1 MTVSAAL
8 FRIYRLII
16 IPFASV
22 LVLAELVAVT
32 WIASVKQPDFS
43 MWLVLA
49 GSAEKYWLLVI
60 GIILVSMNLRQFVA
74 NGVTRHEFLAGAAVF
89 GLVLAL
95 GWSVALV
102 LGHVVEA
109 LLLGAAGRRGDGYPG
124 IGPLDLLEQ
133 FGHALPLALG
143 WMLSGALIA
152 AGFFRWR
159 VWLGLIVMV
168 GGAIPAAVADGLL
181 AYDEFGTGVD
191 RLPYPAAL
199 ALSIAATAVGAVA
212 LHRAV
217 SDTPIRRAAG

>member
-1 MTVSAAL
+1 MSVTAVL
-8 FRIYRLII
+8 LRLYRPVI
-16 IPFASV
+16 IPFVAI
-22 LVLAELVAVT
+22 LVAVEAVAVT
-32 WIASVKQPDFS
+32 WLASVKEPDYS

-60 GIILVSMNLRQFVA
+60 GVILVTMNLRQFVA
-74 NGVTRHEFLAGAAVF
+74 NGVTRHEFLTGSAVY

-109 LLLGAAGRRGDGYPG
+109 LLLGVAGRRGAGYPG
-124 IGPLDLLEQ
+124 IGPVDLLDQ

-143 WMLSGALIA
+143 WMVSGALIG

-159 VWLGLIVMV
+159 PLLGLIVMV
-168 GGAIPAAVADGLL
+168 GGAIPAAAADGLL
-181 AYDEFGTGVD
+181 AYNEFGDGVD

-199 ALSIAATAVGAVA
+199 AISFAATAAGAVA
-212 LHRAV
+212 LYRV
-217 SDTPIRRAAG
+217 VGDIPIRRAAG

>member
-1 MTVSAAL
+1 MNVSTAL
-8 FRIYRLII
+8 LRLYRPVI
-16 IPFASV
+16 IPFASILV
-22 LVLAELVAVT
+22 LVELVGVT
-32 WIASVKQPDFS
+32 WVASVKRPDFS

-74 NGVTRHEFLAGAAVF
+74 NGVTRHEFLAGSAVY

-124 IGPLDLLEQ
+124 IGPIDLLDQ

-152 AGFFRWR
+152 IGFFRWR
-159 VWLGLIVMV
+159 AWLGLIVMV

-181 AYDEFGTGVD
+181 AYNEFGDGVG

-199 ALSIAATAVGAVA
+199 AISIAATALGAVA

-217 SDTPIRRAAG
+217 SDTPIRRTAG